1 MILSS
6 NQIILTVR
14 DHINRPLVVLKR
26 LKNGKILY
34 ILNRYVDMTEKD
46 KDIVRVSYDV
56 SLKTSNQSH
65 VEDDLSIE
73 DFLSFS
79 DNKPCG

>member
-1 MILSS
+1 MMLSS
-6 NQIILTVR
+6 NGIICTVK
-14 DHINRPLVVLKR
+14 DHANRPLVVLKR

-34 ILNRYVDMTEKD
+34 ILNRYIDMTEKD
-46 KDIVRVSYDV
+46 KDIARVSHSV
-56 SLKTSNQSH
+56 ALKTSNQNR
-65 VEDDLSIE
+65 VEDLNIE